1 MGSELGSGGCS
12 HPADSQRPLSNL
24 EFCRGCHR
32 PPPSTRDWRRVSD
45 ETGHENCQSVEK
57 STFFS
62 WMGRTWLATPC
73 GFSPLVWVGS
83 ARYVSGP
90 FLNPIIGFFTGIC
103 VIVPVRGARWGL
115 QVTLGAEP
123 SLGSVLGRKRL
134 KRSRFGQL
142 MSARTLQ
149 PPFGKNAAFA

>member
-32 PPPSTRDWRRVSD
+32 PPPSTRDRRWVSD
-45 ETGHENCQSVEK
+45 ETGHENYQSVEK
-57 STFFS
+57 SAFFS
-62 WMGRTWLATPC
+62 WMGRTRLATPR

-83 ARYVSGP
+83 AGYVSGP
-90 FLNPIIGFFTGIC
+90 FFNPIIGFFTGIC
-103 VIVPVRGARWGL
+103 VIVTVRGARRGL

-123 SLGSVLGRKRL
+123 SSGSVLGRKRL

-142 MSARTLQ
+142 MSASTLQ
-149 PPFGKNAAFA
+149 PPFSRNAAFA